1 MPDIRTLLENPPPK
15 ARLTQEE
22 YDVKCLNAMMACNWS
37 FEQFSDVSFRELLDV
52 GHGFDIPTLKVI
64 KAQLKKYAKLAQDEI
79 KQHLADNE
87 SRISLALDCWTSSNR
102 LEFMGMFRIDCQSI
116 FGIRPVTDCSY
127 YKSLHR

>member
-37 FEQFSDVSFRELLDV
+37 FEQFSDASFRELLDV
-52 GHGFDIPTLKVI
+52 GHGFDIPTPKVI
-64 KAQLKKYAKLAQDEI
+64 KAWLKKYAKLAQDEI
-79 KQHLADNE
+79 KQCLVDNE

-116 FGIRPVTDCSY
+116 FGIRSVADCSY